1 MEEKKKRMNPWVPA
15 VIMGVVAILFS
26 FYALQ
31 SQSDLQDAR
40 VEIERLNTQVI
51 ECKKSAEEQQKN
63 AAAAMGMAARE
74 AEMARQAV
82 EGLLEIKQKKM
93 KTEK

>member
-31 SQSDLQDAR
+31 IQSDLQDAR
-40 VEIERLNTQVI
+40 KEIEQLKSQVAEAVTNAEMQAAMASKNAMEAQRQNQI
-51 ECKKSAEEQQKN
+51 AVEALWQAEENCKKANK
-63 AAAAMGMAARE
+63 R
-74 AEMARQAV
+74 
-82 EGLLEIKQKKM
+82 K
-93 KTEK
+93 

>member
-40 VEIERLNTQVI
+40 VEIERLKSQVTDAVKNAEMQAAMARANAMEAQRQNQI
-51 ECKKSAEEQQKN
+51 AVDALRQAEENCKKANK
-63 AAAAMGMAARE
+63 GR
-74 AEMARQAV
+74 
-82 EGLLEIKQKKM
+82 
-93 KTEK
+93 

>member
-40 VEIERLNTQVI
+40 VEIERLKSQVTD
-51 ECKKSAEEQQKN
+51 AVKN
-63 AAAAMGMAARE
+63 AEMQ
-74 AEMARQAV
+74 AEMARANAMEAQRQNQIAVDALRQA
-82 EGLLEIKQKKM
+82 EENCKKAN
-93 KTEK
+93 KGR